1 MLLTEL
7 TNKKKSVYLPIWRIL
22 LLKKKFQCCLS
33 LVFFVETM
41 CFVFFLSFFDNRYIL
56 SECTALF
63 GIKFA
68 LKVTQNLLDIRK
80 SQGKSQENGK
90 SQARC

>member
-1 MLLTEL
+1 MAYSSTEEEI
-7 TNKKKSVYLPIWRIL
+7 SM
-22 LLKKKFQCCLS
+22 LS
-33 LVFFVETM
+33 LLSFFLLRQ
-41 CFVFFLSFFDNRYIL
+41 CVFFLSFFDNRYIL

>member
-1 MLLTEL
+1 MAYSSTEEEI
-7 TNKKKSVYLPIWRIL
+7 SM
-22 LLKKKFQCCLS
+22 LS
-33 LVFFVETM
+33 LLSFFCRDNVFF
-41 CFVFFLSFFDNRYIL
+41 FSSSFDNRYIL